1 MLTLEQRFMIKD
13 LYRQG
18 VSISE
23 IARQTGHDRKTIRSA
38 IQAPLTVTPKARAP
52 KARKLDPYV
61 PYLQQRL
68 ALGVYNAHKLY
79 QELLALGYR
88 GKERQVRAF
97 VQPLRP
103 ARQPQA
109 TVRFE
114 TEPGRQAQV
123 DWAAFGTL
131 MHHGQSRRLYAF
143 LMTLSW
149 SRMSYVEFTV
159 ATDITWWLR
168 CHLRAFAYF
177 GGVPHE
183 VLHDNLKTAILH
195 HPHTGPLHWHPRYLD
210 FADSCGFRPRAC
222 RPYRAQTKGKVERG
236 IGYVRGNF
244 WPGLV
249 YTDLADL
256 NHQARHWLDTV
267 ANVRLHATTQA
278 IPLERLPQEGLQPI
292 ADKPPYDTSLISY
305 RRSRKDCLVSYGG
318 NVYSVPAA
326 FAQQSLMLKE
336 TEAGELHILSLAGE
350 EVARHPLLP
359 GRHQQSVQPGHYAA
373 LSSSHPTLKR
383 TAQRTA
389 HQLPAAATL
398 TVDWA
403 GPQVEVRPLAHY
415 EQWAVTP

>member
-23 IARQTGHDRKTIRSA
+23 IARQIGHDRKTIRSA

-61 PYLQQRL
+61 PYLQARL

-79 QELLALGYR
+79 QELLSLGYC

-123 DWAAFGTL
+123 DWAAFGTIV
-131 MHHGQSRRLYAF
+131 HHGHSHRLYAF

-149 SRMSYVEFTV
+149 SRMSYLEFTV

-168 CHLRAFAYF
+168 CHLHAFAYF
-177 GGVPHE
+177 GGVPQE
-183 VLHDNLKTAILH
+183 VLHDNLKTAVLH
-195 HPHTGPLHWHPRYLD
+195 HPASGSIHWHPRYLD
-210 FADSCGFRPRAC
+210 FAHSYGFRPRAC

-236 IGYVRGNF
+236 IRYVRHNF

-249 YTDLADL
+249 FADLADL
-256 NHQARHWLDTV
+256 NQQARHWLDTV

-278 IPLERLPQEGLQPI
+278 VPLERLSQEGLQPI
-292 ADKPPYDTSLISY
+292 AGKPPYDTSLISY

-318 NVYSVPAA
+318 NAYSVPAA
-326 FAQQSLMLKE
+326 FAQQSLILKE

-359 GRHQQSVQPGHYAA
+359 GRHQQSVQPGHYAH
-373 LSSSHPTLKR
+373 LPPPKR
-383 TAQRTA
+383 TPQRTA
-389 HQLPAAATL
+389 YQLPAATVTL
-398 TVDWA
+398 GWA
-403 GPQVEVRPLAHY
+403 VPEVEVRPLAHY
-415 EQWAVTP
+415 EQWAVAPQEWVP